1 MEILVCIKEVPVTST
16 VTIDPESGKLNRDKA
31 KSQINPPDMHA
42 LQAALD
48 IKKKSGG
55 KVTVITMGPE
65 TAKES
70 LRECITLGADVGYLV
85 SDEHY
90 MGADTLATSY
100 ALAKAAQHLGD
111 FDLVFTGTQTLDGDT
126 GQVGPELAERLGL
139 AQVTYV
145 NKIEEHKEDALI
157 VTRYNQ
163 DLVEKIEVKLP
174 ALLTITRDANE
185 IGKPNIKSKMAA
197 KKATFEDLTPDI
209 IGAEDSKI
217 GSKGSPTEVVEI
229 YEPEELEKGVII
241 QEGTEEESVKKLVD
255 ILVEKQLIG

>member
-16 VTIDPESGKLNRDKA
+16 VTIDPETGKLNRDEA
-31 KSQINPPDMHA
+31 KSQINPPDEHA

-48 IKKKSGG
+48 IKKKLGG

-70 LRECITLGADVGYLV
+70 LRSCITLGADVGYLV

-90 MGADTLATSY
+90 TGADTLATSY
-100 ALAKAAQHLGD
+100 ALAKAAEHLGE
-111 FDLVFTGTQTLDGDT
+111 FDLVLTGTQTLDGDT

-145 NKIEEHKEDALI
+145 SEIVEPKEDAI
-157 VTRYNQ
+157 VVKRYNQ
-163 DLVEKIEVKLP
+163 DLVETVEVQLP
-174 ALLTITRDANE
+174 ALLTITKDANE

-217 GSKGSPTEVVEI
+217 GAAGSPTDVVEI
-229 YEPEELEKGVII
+229 YKPEELEKGVLIH
-241 QEGTEEESVKKLVD
+241 EDTEEESVKKLVD